1 MNKLVSVL
9 GVLGALIVACS
20 DDTSS
25 VAPINGT
32 TPPAADPDGDGDDGA
47 TATPD
52 AGPTTT
58 PDAGD
63 GGQSAL
69 REQRC
74 IAAGA
79 QLLKPIDKVSTGA
92 VTILSTD
99 ASGARTV
106 FVDASAGGTM
116 AAGTNPRVY
125 LNLETATRVDITDVT
140 AWDSKAWDL
149 ALKRYIPFT
158 NSGDG
163 GSGDGGA
170 FFIADKAFDAVTA
183 ADIVPAS
190 LVAESFFEDNCDA
203 KTDEIGGMSTSF
215 DDWYYYEA
223 TKLTPNP
230 GTWIVKGATG
240 KHYKLA
246 ILDYY
251 TRPAS
256 TDQVSGSITLKLEA
270 LD

>member
-1 MNKLVSVL
+1 MKKLVSVL
-9 GVLGALIVACS
+9 GVLGALVIACS
-20 DDTSS
+20 DDVTSVMPS
-25 VAPINGT
+25 NDS
-32 TPPAADPDGDGDDGA
+32 TPTPSADDDGP
-47 TATPD
+47 TTSD

-63 GGQSAL
+63 GGGGGQTVL

-74 IAAGA
+74 LAAGA
-79 QLLKPIDKVSTGA
+79 QLLKPVDKVSTGA

-106 FVDASAGGTM
+106 FVDASAGGAP

-163 GSGDGGA
+163 GSGDGGT
-170 FFIADKAFDAVTA
+170 FFLADRAFDTVTA

-190 LVAESFFEDNCDA
+190 LVAESFFEENCDA

-215 DDWYYYEA
+215 DGWYFYQA
-223 TKLTPNP
+223 TKLTPKP

-251 TRPAS
+251 TRPDSA
-256 TDQVSGSITLKLEA
+256 DQVSGSITLKLKA